1 MFDTQTLAAFVGAGL
16 LLNITPGPD
25 VLYIVG
31 RSLSQGRTAGVVSA
45 LGISVGCLV
54 HVAAAALGLSTL
66 MVTAP
71 LAYDVVRYSG
81 AAYLVWL
88 GIRAFTSRSSA
99 LAVQSLARVS
109 HWAIFRQGMVT
120 NALNPKVALFFL
132 AFLPQFTDAARG
144 PLGLQFVVLGLIF
157 IANGPWCLATTRRE
171 LAGRLADRAMT
182 STRGWSG
189 PWARSSASGRGWRSR
204 PGATDGPDVG
214 SPAPRRVPC
223 HDDVLR
229 ALSPHAF
236 GRGHAAGPS
245 RRGGARAGRR
255 PLHAARVHAASGPAR
270 HHRHAETLGTGT
282 EQLGALGQGRS
293 ARHAQ

>member
-1 MFDTQTLAAFVGAGL
+1 MFDTQTLAAFAGAGL

-157 IANGPWCLATTRRE
+157 IANGLVVCLGYALAASWLGGWLTARYDVHTWLHRAMGALFIGLGVRLALATRR
-171 LAGRLADRAMT
+171 
-182 STRGWSG
+182 
-189 PWARSSASGRGWRSR
+189 
-204 PGATDGPDVG
+204 
-214 SPAPRRVPC
+214 
-223 HDDVLR
+223 
-229 ALSPHAF
+229 
-236 GRGHAAGPS
+236 
-245 RRGGARAGRR
+245 
-255 PLHAARVHAASGPAR
+255 
-270 HHRHAETLGTGT
+270 
-282 EQLGALGQGRS
+282 
-293 ARHAQ
+293 